1 MQSPL
6 TSVIIPAYNRANYLP
21 ATVESAL
28 AQEGAEVE
36 VIVVDDGSTDDTPS
50 VVERRKHEWG
60 GRFRYVRQENA
71 ERCVARNHGL
81 RLARGEFVAF
91 LDSDDLWRPNHVRAC
106 VEALR
111 RDGKAPAAYG
121 EHGLVDADGRV
132 IRDRVA
138 RPAYAGGRF
147 KRELCL
153 KRLILF
159 PTEVVVRRAALDA
172 AYGSAEVFDPEA
184 VMLEEWLVWV
194 TLLRSSP
201 SFARA
206 GVPTAWRRLHPN
218 STWGNP
224 EKFARQSVRAT
235 EKVIATGL
243 PAALGIRGA
252 RIRAINLTHCAY
264 GHYLAGDWPRARR
277 FLVSAVREYAGVL
290 REAHF
295 WRVAARLCVGKRLSS
310 AVRGARHKG
319 GAELA
324 AGGTPK
330 RADL

>member
-6 TSVIIPAYNRANYLP
+6 TSVIIPAYNRADYLP
-21 ATVESAL
+21 LTVESAL
-28 AQEGAEVE
+28 GQEGAEVE
-36 VIVVDDGSTDDTPS
+36 VIVVDDGSTDDTRA
-50 VVERRKHEWG
+50 VVERHEGAWG
-60 GRFRYVRQENA
+60 GRFRYVWQENA

-81 RLARGEFVAF
+81 RHARGEFVAF

-111 RDGKAPAAYG
+111 RDDEASAAYG
-121 EHGLVDADGRV
+121 EHGLVDAGGRV
-132 IRDRVA
+132 IRESVA
-138 RPAYAGGRF
+138 RPAYEGDRF

-201 SFARA
+201 AFARA
-206 GVPTAWRRLHPN
+206 GEATAWRRLHPN

-243 PAALGIRGA
+243 PAALGIPGG

-264 GHYLAGDWPRARR
+264 GYYLAGDWPRARHYL
-277 FLVSAVREYAGVL
+277 FAAVREHAGVL
-290 REAHF
+290 RESHF
-295 WRVAARLCVGKRLSS
+295 WAVAARLCVGRRLSR
-310 AVRGARHKG
+310 AVRGARHRG
-319 GAELA
+319 GEEFTA
-324 AGGTPK
+324 AASPK